1 MKKFQLLPLML
12 FILSTPVVA
21 QEAPID
27 EMFRVMSIDKQM
39 AGGFEA
45 MLPIV
50 DQIATNYKLDNKAK
64 EELKGIY
71 RAWFNEDV
79 DRPRVINELKKQY
92 SEAFTNEE
100 IIKITQFY
108 QTSTGK
114 KLLEKTPQL
123 MQTGAQIAMQ
133 EAQAKQSKLIERI
146 RPFLAK
152 HGIKE

>member
-1 MKKFQLLPLML
+1 CNPTSSKFIHTWLRFGEIMRGS
-12 FILSTPVVA
+12 LS
-21 QEAPID
+21 
-27 EMFRVMSIDKQM
+27 
-39 AGGFEA
+39 
-45 MLPIV
+45 
-50 DQIATNYKLDNKAK
+50 
-64 EELKGIY
+64 IY

>member
-21 QEAPID
+21 QVAPID

-79 DRPRVINELKKQY
+79 DRP
-92 SEAFTNEE
+92 
-100 IIKITQFY
+100 
-108 QTSTGK
+108 
-114 KLLEKTPQL
+114 
-123 MQTGAQIAMQ
+123 
-133 EAQAKQSKLIERI
+133 
-146 RPFLAK
+146 
-152 HGIKE
+152 

>member
-1 MKKFQLLPLML
+1 
-12 FILSTPVVA
+12 
-21 QEAPID
+21 
-27 EMFRVMSIDKQM
+27 
-39 AGGFEA
+39 

>member
-1 MKKFQLLPLML
+1 
-12 FILSTPVVA
+12 
-21 QEAPID
+21 
-27 EMFRVMSIDKQM
+27 
-39 AGGFEA
+39 

-133 EAQAKQSKLIERI
+133 EAQTKQSKLIERI

>member
-1 MKKFQLLPLML
+1 MKKFQLLPLLL
-12 FILSTPVVA
+12 FILSTPIVA
-21 QEAPID
+21 QESPID

-45 MLPIV
+45 MLPVV
-50 DQIATNYKLDNKAK
+50 DQIANNYNLDNKAR

-71 RAWFNEDV
+71 RAWFNEDI
-79 DRPRVINELKKQY
+79 DRPRVINELKKLY
-92 SEAFTNEE
+92 SKDFTNEE
-100 IIKITQFY
+100 IITITEFY
-108 QTSTGK
+108 QTPTGK

-123 MQTGAQIAMQ
+123 MQTGAKIAMQ
-133 EAQAKQSKLIERI
+133 EAQEKQTKLIERI